1 MTDTT
6 RYTFTKLVVAD
17 LDASARYYRDVFGLH
32 DLHRVQA
39 SIGGAPI
46 DEIILGKDGGFDGGL
61 ILLAFPGSPA
71 PEPGAVILGFTT
83 NDLPALVARAVAAGG
98 TVLEDVHVST
108 EGGGRRIAFV
118 RDPEGNLAEL
128 VESV

>member
-6 RYTFTKLVVAD
+6 RYSFTKLVVAD
-17 LDASARYYRDVFGLH
+17 LEASARYYRDVFGLH
-32 DLHRVQA
+32 DLQRVQA

-46 DEIILGKDGGFDGGL
+46 DEIILGKDGSHGGGL
-61 ILLAFPGSPA
+61 ILLAFPGAPA
-71 PEPGAVILGFTT
+71 PEPGGVILGFTT
-83 NDLPALVARAVAAGG
+83 GDLPALVARAVAGG
-98 TVLEDVHVST
+98 GSIFEDVHVSV

-128 VESV
+128 VEVA